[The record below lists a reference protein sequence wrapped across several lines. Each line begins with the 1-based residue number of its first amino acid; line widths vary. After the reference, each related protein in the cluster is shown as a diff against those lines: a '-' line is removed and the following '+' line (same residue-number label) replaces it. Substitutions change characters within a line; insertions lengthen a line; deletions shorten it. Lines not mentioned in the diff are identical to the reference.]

1 MKLVQHSPKQVIDR
15 LEKLVK
21 EKGMTVF
28 ARVDGSP
35 GGHDARDCAAAA
47 NLKKALSGLAETA
60 AAK

>member
-21 EKGMTVF
+21 GKGMTVF

-35 GGHDARDCAAAA
+35 GVTMH
-47 NLKKALSGLAETA
+47 ETA
-60 AAK
+60 PPRPISKRRFPDWPRPRAAK